1 MKATISWAGALL
13 ATALTASFAAADY
26 WPPYYGPAVTG
37 ANCYGSGYYA
47 VAPNGVVYGPN
58 YWFRPPGEPFNGSTC
73 DAAPAPS
80 TRGRGRRAPTY
91 PSHPYVRG
99 PRDFFMWRENMED
112 QMRREQRPVLVP

>member
-13 ATALTASFAAADY
+13 ATALTASFAAAD
-26 WPPYYGPAVTG
+26 WPPYYGPAG
-37 ANCYGSGYYA
+37 AGPNCGYYSA
-47 VAPNGVVYGPN
+47 APNGVVYGPN
-58 YWFRPPGEPFNGSTC
+58 YWFRPPGEPFNGSTY

-80 TRGRGRRAPTY
+80 RGRGRRVPTY